1 MHKPLSDRQKNMLQY
16 MNDYVETKN
25 YPPSIRE
32 IGEAVELKLSS
43 TVKGHLDRL
52 KVRGYSTGKK
62 ESRGRC
68 GSLKKSNL
76 RNKKSWL
83 MLVLF

>member
-16 MNDYVETKN
+16 INDYVETKN

-32 IGEAVELKLSS
+32 IGEAVELKSSS

-52 KVRGYSTGKK
+52 KASGYITWEDRKP
-62 ESRGRC
+62 RT
-68 GSLKKSNL
+68 L
-76 RNKKSWL
+76 RLTHKIQTA
-83 MLVLF
+83 